1 MGNCSS
7 SINVTFVVN
16 LVYKSCSCYY
26 NVDKKV
32 LSLSKL
38 EKNGLFL
45 MINTCHSKKGLHQ
58 SWYLSLEKNV

>member
-7 SINVTFVVN
+7 SINVTFVRN
-16 LVYKSCSCYY
+16 LVYKSCSYYY
-26 NVDKKV
+26 NVDRKV

-45 MINTCHSKKGLHQ
+45 MINTCQRKKGLHQ
-58 SWYLSLEKNV
+58 S

>member
-7 SINVTFVVN
+7 SINVTFVRN
-16 LVYKSCSCYY
+16 LVYKSCSYYY
-26 NVDKKV
+26 NVDRKV

-45 MINTCHSKKGLHQ
+45 MINTCQRKKGLHQ